1 MVESNFK
8 WKNDWSK
15 ASELLTKLTDVVMAR
30 DRYHA
35 LRKFDKEYDKYT
47 EYTIVSNDTD
57 SYDQM
62 FAKVINRLIEGYV
75 RDEES

>member
-15 ASELLTKLTDVVMAR
+15 ASELLTKLADVAMAH

-35 LRKFDKEYDKYT
+35 LVKFDKDYDEITK
-47 EYTIVSNDTD
+47 YTIVSHN
-57 SYDQM
+57 SEEYDRQ
-62 FAKVINRLIEGYV
+62 FAQTINTLIEEYV